1 MNKPKKINDGNF
13 DEEVIQAKK
22 PVLVFFH
29 AKWAQLSRM
38 TESYIIEIANEY
50 GDNLKVCMLDVDQ
63 NQSTT
68 SRYGVTNIPTSIL
81 FQKGEIK
88 KRVRE
93 YIPKAELLKVLDLDK
108 YKTTH

>member
-13 DEEVIQAKK
+13 EEEVLQENK
-22 PVLVFFH
+22 PVLVYFH
-29 AKWAQLSRM
+29 ARWAQLARI
-38 TESYIIEIANEY
+38 TESYIIEIARDF
-50 GDNLKVCMLDVDQ
+50 GDCLKVCMIDVDE

-68 SRYGVTNIPTSIL
+68 SRYGISNIPASLL
-81 FQKGEIK
+81 FQDGKIK

-93 YIPKAELLKVLDLDK
+93 YIPKAELLNVLDLDK